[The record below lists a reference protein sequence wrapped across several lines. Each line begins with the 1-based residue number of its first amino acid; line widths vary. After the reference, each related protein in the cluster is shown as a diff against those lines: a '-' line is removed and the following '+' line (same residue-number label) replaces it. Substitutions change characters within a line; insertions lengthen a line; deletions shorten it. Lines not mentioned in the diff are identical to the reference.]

1 MVPKTKIQVKTNNYS
16 IMKLKSL
23 IFTLTLLV
31 GLSVFMVGQNSTF
44 EHKDNIPKY
53 GNDSVECV
61 KNLSLYRGE
70 YRQWKSSGYK
80 SEAISDALKYWRYV
94 LDNCP
99 KATENLY
106 VDGVKM
112 ISYKIKKEKDETVKQ
127 GLIDTLML
135 LYDMRIHYF
144 PIHYKTG
151 DSQVGQILG
160 RKGVDFY
167 KLSPSKNYL
176 ITYEILGKSIELD
189 KEKAKGPVYIY
200 YFRAIT
206 KMAQKGDTDTTSVVD
221 AYDMISDYV
230 DANILRFEKAG
241 NTKKVEEYTN
251 IKGNIEN
258 TFEPFANCNDLV
270 RIYQKK
276 YDATPENI
284 DLLKK
289 ITKLLDKKN
298 CIDSKLYFNTTVGLY
313 KLEPSPESAYLIGK
327 MLLKDGKYTE
337 AVPYLEEAIKMENET
352 RAYKALIFLA
362 EDFMSLKQFSKA
374 RTMARKAA
382 KLNPKVGK
390 PYAIIGDLYAASA
403 KDCGNDELTRKVA
416 YWAAVDKYKRA
427 RLIEPDMAE
436 SMNKRVSSYQK
447 YFPATE
453 LLFFHNLNEGDN
465 YTVECWINEVTT
477 VRAAK

>member
-1 MVPKTKIQVKTNNYS
+1 
-16 IMKLKSL
+16 MKLKSL
-23 IFTLTLLV
+23 ILALTILLSSAIV
-31 GLSVFMVGQNSTF
+31 VIGQNSTF
-44 EHKDNIPKY
+44 EHKDDIPKY

-70 YRQWKSSGYK
+70 YKQWKSSGYK
-80 SEAISDALKYWRYV
+80 GETINDALKYWRYV

-112 ISYKIKKEKDETVKQ
+112 IGYKIKKEKDKDTKQ
-127 GLIDTLML
+127 GLIDTLMM

-144 PIHYKTG
+144 PNHYKTG
-151 DSQVGQILG
+151 KSQVGQILG
-160 RKGVDFY
+160 RKGVDLY

-176 ITYEILGKSIELD
+176 AAYEILGKSIELD
-189 KEKAKGPVYIY
+189 KERAKGPVYIY
-200 YFRAIT
+200 YFRSIT
-206 KMAQKGDTDTTSVVD
+206 KMAQKGDTDTAAVVD

-230 DANILRFEKAG
+230 DANILKYQKAG
-241 NTKKVEEYTN
+241 NVKKEEEYNN

-258 TFEPFANCNDLV
+258 TFEPFANCDDLV

-276 YDATPENI
+276 YDATPENV

-289 ITKLLDKKN
+289 ITKLLDKKS
-298 CIDSKLYFNTTVGLY
+298 CVDSKLYFDATVGLY

-327 MLLKDGKYTE
+327 MLLKDEKYSE

-362 EDFMSLKQFSKA
+362 EDFMSLKQYTKSRA
-374 RTMARKAA
+374 VARKAA
-382 KLNPKVGK
+382 KLNPNAGK
-390 PYAIIGDLYAASA
+390 PYVIIGDLYAASA
-403 KDCGNDELTRKVA
+403 KDCGNDELTKKVA
-416 YWAAVDKYKRA
+416 YWAAVDKYKKA
-427 RLIEPDMAE
+427 RSVEPDLAE
-436 SMNKRVSSYQK
+436 SMNKRIGSYQK

-453 LLFFHNLNEGDN
+453 LLFFHNLNEGDE